1 MKKTIITISIFVLIA
16 GGIGVVLANNKAAID
31 KAAHPVKETAIVP
44 VKVHTVQEDSFHTAF
59 RITGTT
65 SPVRE
70 VKVASEVQ
78 GKLVSLY
85 VKNGDFVQAGQLLAT
100 LDASVFTAQLRSIET
115 SLAKAELD
123 ITRYTKLIELGGASS
138 MQLESAVLQQ
148 RSLQAQK
155 KDVLQQMAHM
165 NIRAPF
171 GGKIEN
177 VKVEKGSYVTHGTVL
192 SDLLDVSSLKINTY
206 LSEKEAFRI
215 KTGQAATIRS
225 AVLAQPITG
234 KVTTISDKAD
244 ASGKFLAEVQLTNK
258 GKDYLKAGMLAEVSF
273 AVGSVDKGLS
283 IPVSALMGSAKQGKV
298 FVAKGNQVEL
308 RSIRTGITT
317 ADKVQ
322 VLEGIQAGEQV
333 VISGQLN
340 LEQGSAISINR

>member
-1 MKKTIITISIFVLIA
+1 MKKTIVTITVFVLIA
-16 GGIGVVLANNKAAID
+16 GSIGVVLANNKAKID
-31 KAAHPVKETAIVP
+31 KAANPVKEKIVVP
-44 VKVHTVQEDSFHTAF
+44 VKVHEVKEDSFHTTF
-59 RITGTT
+59 SITGTT
-65 SPVRE
+65 APVRE
-70 VKVASEVQ
+70 VKIASEVQ

-85 VKNGDFVQAGQLLAT
+85 IRNGDLVSAGQLMAT

-123 ITRYTKLIELGGASS
+123 INRYTKLIELGGAST
-138 MQLESAVLQQ
+138 MQLESAILQQ

-155 KDVLQQMAHM
+155 KEVLQQMEHM

-171 GGKIEN
+171 SGKIEN

-206 LSEKEAFRI
+206 LSEKEAFSI
-215 KTGQAATIRS
+215 KEQ
-225 AVLAQPITG
+225 Q
-234 KVTTISDKAD
+234 KVTISSVILPQPVAGTISTISDKAD
-244 ASGKFLAEVQLTNK
+244 AAGKFLAEVLYTNK

-273 AVGSVDKGLS
+273 AVGSVEKGLS
-283 IPVSALMGSAKQGKV
+283 VPVSALVGSAKQGKV
-298 FVAKGNQVEL
+298 FVVKGQQVEL
-308 RSIRTGITT
+308 RTIRTGITT

-322 VLEGIQAGEQV
+322 VLEGLQAGDQV
-333 VISGQLN
+333 VTSGQLN

>member
-1 MKKTIITISIFVLIA
+1 MKKTIITISVFVLIA
-16 GGIGVVLANNKAAID
+16 GSIGVVLANNKAKID
-31 KAAHPVKETAIVP
+31 KAAHPVTETAIVP
-44 VKVHTVQEDSFHTAF
+44 VKVHTVQEDSFHIAF
-59 RITGTT
+59 SITGTT

-85 VKNGDFVQAGQLLAT
+85 IKNGDFVSAGQLLAT

-115 SLAKAELD
+115 SLAKAGLD
-123 ITRYTKLIELGGASS
+123 IARYTKLIELGGASS

-155 KDVLQQMAHM
+155 KDVLQQMEHM

-171 GGKIEN
+171 SGKIEN

-192 SDLLDVSSLKINTY
+192 SDLLDVSILKINTY

-215 KTGQAATIRS
+215 KTGQVATIRS
-225 AVLAQPITG
+225 AVLAQPVTG
-234 KVTTISDKAD
+234 QVTTISDKAD
-244 ASGKFLAEVQLTNK
+244 ASGKFLAEVQISNK

-273 AVGSVDKGLS
+273 AVGSLEKGLS
-283 IPVSALMGSAKQGKV
+283 IPVSALVGSAKQGKV

-308 RSIRTGITT
+308 RSIRAGITT
-317 ADKVQ
+317 AEKVQ
-322 VLEGIQAGEQV
+322 VVEGLQAGEQV
-333 VISGQLN
+333 VTSGQLN
-340 LEQGSAISINR
+340 LEQGSPISINR

>member
-1 MKKTIITISIFVLIA
+1 MKKRIISITIFVLIA
-16 GGIGVVLANNKAAID
+16 GGIGVVLANNKAKID
-31 KAAHPVKETAIVP
+31 KAANPVKETVIVP
-44 VKVHTVQEDSFHTAF
+44 VKVHAVKEDSFHTAF

-65 SPVRE
+65 TPVRE
-70 VKVASEVQ
+70 VKIASEVQ
-78 GKLVSLY
+78 GKLVNLY
-85 VKNGDFVQAGQLLAT
+85 IKNGDFVGAGQLIAT
-100 LDASVFTAQLRSIET
+100 LDASVFTAQLSSIET

-123 ITRYTKLIELGGASS
+123 ITRYTKLIELGGAST

-148 RSLQAQK
+148 RSLLAQK

-171 GGKIEN
+171 SGKIEN

-215 KTGQAATIRS
+215 KAGQPATISS
-225 AVLAQPITG
+225 AVLAQPVTG
-234 KVTTISDKAD
+234 QVATISDKAD
-244 ASGKFLAEVQLTNK
+244 ASGKFLAEVQFNNK

-273 AVGSVDKGLS
+273 AVGSVEKGLS
-283 IPVSALMGSAKQGKV
+283 IPVSALVGSAKQGRV

-317 ADKVQ
+317 AEKVQ
-322 VLEGIQAGEQV
+322 VLEGLQAGEQV
-333 VISGQLN
+333 VTSGQLN